1 MDTTQ
6 DASFLML
13 EDGLL
18 RYTRV
23 TDSTEIVDIEDLPLQ
38 GLAIYTLGKEVGY
51 RGMLRTYYWQDNNW
65 VPLKE

>member
-1 MDTTQ
+1 
-6 DASFLML
+6 ML

-23 TDSTEIVDIEDLPLQ
+23 TDGTEIVDIEDLPLQ

-51 RGMLRTYYWQDNNW
+51 RGMLRTYY
-65 VPLKE
+65 